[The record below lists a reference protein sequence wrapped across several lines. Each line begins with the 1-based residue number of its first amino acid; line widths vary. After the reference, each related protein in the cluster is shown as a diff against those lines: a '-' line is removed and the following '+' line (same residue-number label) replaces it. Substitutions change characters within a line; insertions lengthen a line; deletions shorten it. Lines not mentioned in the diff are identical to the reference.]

1 MSNYFDLLLQIQLTR
16 VTTDTDERF
25 ELWGSLVCT
34 RHCMDRV
41 MKQGSHS
48 LSTVPSDRI
57 PINPLIET
65 AINLGVSGP
74 QHIVPVCLIVY

>member
-1 MSNYFDLLLQIQLTR
+1 MN
-16 VTTDTDERF
+16 
-25 ELWGSLVCT
+25 
-34 RHCMDRV
+34 RV